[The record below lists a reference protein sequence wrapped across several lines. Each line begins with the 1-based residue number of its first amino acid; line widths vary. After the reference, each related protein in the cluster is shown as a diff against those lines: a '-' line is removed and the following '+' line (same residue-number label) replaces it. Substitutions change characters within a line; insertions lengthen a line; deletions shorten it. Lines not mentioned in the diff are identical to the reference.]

1 MDNELNGEY
10 WSKRYAEN
18 DAVWDMGKVSPP
30 LKEYIDQLTD
40 KNIAVLIPGCGNA
53 YEAEYLIMQGFT
65 NVTLIDISELL
76 VNELKKKFPSGN
88 PRIIFGDF
96 FELNEQFDLIIEQTF
111 FCALD
116 PVLRNKYADKMHDLL
131 SENGKLA
138 GLLFDQDFD
147 GGPPFGGSKEEY
159 EDLFSPKF
167 KIVMM
172 EPCYNSIPRRAE
184 TELFFIMKR
193 KK

>member
-18 DAVWDMGKVSPP
+18 DAIWDMGKVSPP

-76 VNELKKKFPSGN
+76 VNELKKKFPSDN

>member
-1 MDNELNGEY
+1 MSNELNGEY

-18 DAVWDMGKVSPP
+18 DAVWDMGRISPP
-30 LKEYIDQLTD
+30 LKGYIDQLTD
-40 KNIAVLIPGCGNA
+40 KDIAVLIPGCGNA
-53 YEAEYLIMQGFT
+53 HEAEYLIQQGFT

-76 VNELKKKFPSGN
+76 VEELKKKFTSGN

-96 FELNEQFDLIIEQTF
+96 FELNEKFDLILEQTF

-116 PVLRNKYADKMHDLL
+116 PSLRAKYADKMHELL
-131 SENGKLA
+131 SDEGKLA
-138 GLLFDQDFD
+138 GLLFDKDFD

-159 EDLFSPKF
+159 EDLFSQKF
-167 KIVMM
+167 KIVKM
-172 EPCYNSIPRRAE
+172 EPCYNSVEPRAGA
-184 TELFFIMKR
+184 ELFFIL

>member
-1 MDNELNGEY
+1 MENELNGEY

-18 DAVWDMGKVSPP
+18 DAIWDMGKVSPP